1 MRITEKQIR
10 QIIREE
16 ILRETNNA
24 ASTGEA
30 IDGGAAVDKL
40 KAMLDKFPTLE
51 PVFKQIDTKKEIGGM
66 IQGIV
71 DYAISTGGVSRDE
84 VLGALNSVLTA
95 AKAPK

>member
-16 ILRETNNA
+16 ILREANNT
-24 ASTGEA
+24 ASTGDA
-30 IDGGAAVDKL
+30 VDGGASVDKL
-40 KAMLDKFPTLE
+40 KAMIAKFPTLE
-51 PVFKQIDTKKEIGGM
+51 PVFKQIDTKKEIAGM

-84 VLGALNSVLTA
+84 VLGALNTALSA
-95 AKAPK
+95 AKKG

>member
-30 IDGGAAVDKL
+30 IEGGATVDKL
-40 KAMLDKFPTLE
+40 KAIVSKYPALE
-51 PVFKQIDTKKEIGGM
+51 PVFKQIDTKKEIAGM

-84 VLGALNSVLTA
+84 VLGALNSVLSA
-95 AKAPK
+95 AKKA

>member
-30 IDGGAAVDKL
+30 IKGGATVDKL
-40 KAMLDKFPTLE
+40 KA
-51 PVFKQIDTKKEIGGM
+51 
-66 IQGIV
+66 IV
-71 DYAISTGGVSRDE
+71 SKYLS
-84 VLGALNSVLTA
+84 
-95 AKAPK
+95 K